1 MREPGSTTRRA
12 FEKALKKTGVTIKP
26 VMEIG
31 SREAVWMAVA
41 RGLGIGVVSNLEFML
56 HPNLRKL
63 SFVNAD
69 LCTHAYVVCGNE
81 EIHS

>member
-1 MREPGSTTRRA
+1 
-12 FEKALKKTGVTIKP
+12 
-26 VMEIG
+26 MEIG
-31 SREAVWMAVA
+31 SREAVRMTVA

-69 LCTHAYVVCGNE
+69 VFTHAHVVCLRGERRNSLMIHEFFQIVE
-81 EIHS
+81 ELRQT

>member
-1 MREPGSTTRRA
+1 MP
-12 FEKALKKTGVTIKP
+12 
-26 VMEIG
+26 
-31 SREAVWMAVA
+31 VA

-69 LCTHAYVVCGNE
+69 VSTMPMLFVCGNE
-81 EIHS
+81 EVHS